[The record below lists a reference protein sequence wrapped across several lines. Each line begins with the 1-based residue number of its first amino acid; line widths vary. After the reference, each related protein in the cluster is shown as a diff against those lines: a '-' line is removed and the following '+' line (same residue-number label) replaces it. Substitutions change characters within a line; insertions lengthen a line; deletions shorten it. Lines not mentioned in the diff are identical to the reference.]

1 MKKRL
6 LQILLWG
13 FVFFNPL
20 FFTGARATDT
30 YVWIGGF
37 SNNWEDEEN
46 WRNMDTQVNGELPVD
61 DSDIMID
68 GNVTVYLSSAIITES
83 IQLSGGATLIINAGG
98 SVTTTEGGLNGSNS
112 IRLDAASPYPTIQ
125 NPNPLYLP
133 YLTGTGSSAL
143 VVYGVLNLNNDNAS
157 GSGLYVAGGSSVT
170 IANSGAAYIS
180 NNGTSDEA
188 IQVRGGSSLANNGTI
203 TITNPGYAGI
213 STTSG
218 GSQYLIVNNGTLTIS
233 GGVIGLDLGS
243 TWMRNNGTVIVSGTS
258 DKILSGD
265 GNFWNFGTFG
275 GNGIVEAD
283 GFISASGSTISPGAS
298 PGALTFEN
306 GNNSLNLAGVTLQI
320 EINGTTPGSQYD
332 QIVASGAG
340 AVTMNS
346 TTTVSL
352 SGTYTPVSGNS
363 FTFVSG
369 SNVSGTPGGGPF
381 ILNNV
386 ELVQT
391 SSGTLSFS
399 QAFPVELTAFT
410 ARPKGRAVQLNW
422 ATATESNNDYFSI
435 EHSADGRQFDELGR
449 VDGAGN
455 SLKPKQY
462 SFVHSSPE
470 KGLNYYRLK
479 QYDFDGAFEYSKVQT
494 AVIEGRPALTIRPTI
509 ARDEATIEWPE
520 AHEGKRTIDIFNL
533 AGQNV
538 YHQNVPARLAT
549 TQLPLGGLSPGIYWV
564 LARDNGE
571 VMAERLVKE

>member
-6 LQILLWG
+6 LQILLSG
-13 FVFFNPL
+13 FVFFNPV
-20 FFTGARATDT
+20 FFANTWACCDT
-30 YVWIGGF
+30 YLWIGGDG
-37 SNNWEDEEN
+37 NWEVAAN
-46 WRNMDTQVNGELPVD
+46 WLNMDSGVSGQLPSWVD
-61 DSDIMID
+61 DVMID
-68 GNVTVYLSSAIITES
+68 GDVTVTLNSSLTVES
-83 IQLSGGATLIINAGG
+83 VQLSGGATLIIAVGATL
-98 SVTTTEGGLNGSNS
+98 STIEGGLNGSNC
-112 IRLDAASPYPTIQ
+112 IRLDQTSPNNDYPAYINGTNTGPSSLIVYGSL
-125 NPNPLYLP
+125 NLDSDDANGSGLEIRAGTSVSIANTGSVFITNTGMGDPAPAVVVR
-133 YLTGTGSSAL
+133 GTGSAL
-143 VVYGVLNLNNDNAS
+143 
-157 GSGLYVAGGSSVT
+157 T
-170 IANSGAAYIS
+170 
-180 NNGTSDEA
+180 
-188 IQVRGGSSLANNGTI
+188 NNGTI
-203 TITNPGYAGI
+203 TIVNPDESGI
-213 STTSG
+213 RTTG
-218 GSQYLIVNNGTLTIS
+218 GNSQYNVINNGMITITGGDLGLDINSVYMDNYGTLIIS
-233 GGVIGLDLGS
+233 GTTGNII
-243 TWMRNNGTVIVSGTS
+243 T
-258 DKILSGD
+258 GD
-265 GNFWNFGTFG
+265 GNFRNHGTLG
-275 GNGIVEAD
+275 GNGKIEAD
-283 GFISASGSTISPGAS
+283 NDFILMSGSTISPGAS

-306 GNNSLNLAGVTLQI
+306 GGNPLNLAGVTLQI
-320 EINGTTPGSQYD
+320 EIDGTTPGSQYD
-332 QIVASGAG
+332 QIVATGAG

-369 SNVSGTPGGGPF
+369 SNVTGTPGGGPF

-399 QAFPVELTAFT
+399 QSFPVELTAFT
-410 ARPKGRAVQLNW
+410 ARPKGRAVQLDW

-435 EHSADGRQFDELGR
+435 EHSTDGRQFAELGR
-449 VDGAGN
+449 ADGAGN
-455 SLKPKQY
+455 SLKPKLY

-479 QYDFDGAFEYSKVQT
+479 QFDFDGAFEYSKVQT